1 MLAESASVQQ
11 PKGNKKMNFKLGVCQ
26 FEPRLLD
33 KKYNI
38 EKMIQLVDGLNA
50 DLIVFPELATSG
62 YVFSSR
68 DEARSIADNFEIS
81 ETTQIFVELSKKNDT
96 AFIIGFPESDGDK
109 LYNSS
114 MLINPDGTKHLY
126 RKIHLFNEERLWFDP
141 GDIGFVVA
149 PTKHNVKV
157 GQMIC
162 FDWIFPESA
171 RTLMLRGAQIIAHP
185 ANLVLPWCQQAMITR
200 SLENRVFTATANR
213 TGTEVNGDKSFYFTG
228 MSQILSPL
236 GEILHRMETT
246 EESVKIVEID
256 IDKTTELK
264 NVTPHNHVITDR
276 RTEFYY

>member
-1 MLAESASVQQ
+1 MT
-11 PKGNKKMNFKLGVCQ
+11 FKLGVCQ

-38 EKMIQLVDGLNA
+38 EKMIRLIDGQNA
-50 DLIVFPELATSG
+50 DLIIFPELATSG
-62 YVFSSR
+62 YVFASR
-68 DEARSIADNFEIS
+68 DEVRSVADDFETS
-81 ETTQIFVELSKKNDT
+81 ETTRIFSELSNRNNT
-96 AFIIGFPESDGDK
+96 AYIIGFAEIDGDK

-149 PTKHNVKV
+149 PTKHNVMV

-213 TGTEVNGDKSFYFTG
+213 IGTEVNGDKSFYFTG

-236 GEILHRMETT
+236 GEILHRMETS
-246 EESVKIVEID
+246 EESVKIVEIN

-264 NVTPHNHVITDR
+264 NVTQYNHVIGDR
-276 RTEFYY
+276 RNEFYY